1 MSRDISTHGKI
12 LVSALAR
19 VRENPVSFG
28 LIPAFLFLLAFI
40 PRAVDLGTGLTTD
53 ELAWLSRAPHFI
65 SSLAQGNYSG
75 TYAVI
80 HPGVTV
86 MWFSGICMKL
96 FIRPGMDFPHSLSVA
111 RFPVVLITSLGIVLM
126 FFLLRCLLP
135 EKTALLASVLIALDP
150 FYLAHSR
157 FIHLDALV
165 TTFMALSVLSFL
177 VWIRRPQTSGFLLM
191 AGGFLGIGLLTKQ
204 PAESLFPY
212 FLLVLV
218 VWRVVLFRNGAR
230 DKEKTCGA
238 GSSSPFIRPVLQPFL
253 LLLLI
258 AGVVFVIFWPV
269 MWVAPLATVQKLGAG
284 LENVVENPH
293 ERTGYFLGKV
303 TTTDNYGPVFYSLVL
318 AMRLTPLTLVF
329 SSLGF
334 LLCAWSLWKGKFS
347 KENLTLLFLLL
358 FIALFTLL
366 MTIGEKKFDRYLL
379 PVFPM
384 VDILAAM
391 GICTCSAFV
400 ARRIHGTRSTI
411 PGGILTGNRW
421 FGVLLILIVVLQAAL
436 IVPVAPYYLSYF
448 NPVVLGGPAHAPEY
462 LLVGWGEG
470 QDLAAAYL
478 NTKSGARYLKVYVQ
492 YSGFSQYF
500 QGQITKDPA
509 AADYIV
515 FYSCAV
521 QRHYDEGLW
530 NRYREKTPEK
540 VVVLN
545 GIEYCW
551 IYPVQKGEQG

>member
-1 MSRDISTHGKI
+1 MHRDSSTYGNI

-19 VRENPVSFG
+19 VRENPVSFA

-40 PRAVDLGTGLTTD
+40 PRAVDPGTGLTTD
-53 ELAWLSRAPHFI
+53 ELAWLSRAPRFI
-65 SSLAQGNYSG
+65 SALAQGNFSG

-86 MWFSGICMKL
+86 MWLSGICMKL
-96 FIRPGMDFPHSLSVA
+96 FIRPGMDFPTTLAIA

-126 FFLLRCLLP
+126 FFFLRCLLP

-157 FIHLDALV
+157 FIHLDALL
-165 TTFMALSVLSFL
+165 TTFMVLSVLSFL
-177 VWIRRPQTSGFLLM
+177 VWIRRPRASVFLLM

-204 PAESLFPY
+204 PAESLIPY

-218 VWRVVLFRNGAR
+218 LWQLVLVRQGAPEG
-230 DKEKTCGA
+230 EKTCGGWFSA
-238 GSSSPFIRPVLQPFL
+238 PSIRSVLQPFL
-253 LLLLI
+253 ILLLI

-293 ERTGYFLGKV
+293 ERIGYFLGRV
-303 TTTDNYGPVFYSLVL
+303 TTTDNYGPGFYPLVL

-329 SSLGF
+329 SLLGF
-334 LLCAWSLWKGKFS
+334 LLCAGWLWKRKFS
-347 KENLTLLFLLL
+347 RENLTLFFLLL

-384 VDILAAM
+384 VDILAAL

-400 ARRIHGTRSTI
+400 AGRMHGTGSTT
-411 PGGILTGNRW
+411 GGILTGGRW
-421 FGVLLILIVVLQAAL
+421 FTGLLLLVVVLQAAL
-436 IVPVAPYYLSYF
+436 IVPVAPYYLSYT

-462 LLVGWGEG
+462 LLIGWGEG

-478 NTKSGARYLKVYVQ
+478 NTRPGADQLKVFVQ

-500 QGQITKDPA
+500 SGQITKDAA
-509 AADYIV
+509 AADYLV

-521 QRHYDEGLW
+521 QRLYDEELW

-540 VVVLN
+540 VIVLN

-551 IYPVQKGEQG
+551 IYPVQKGEPG